1 LTDNCVF
8 CEIVKNKDAKGFKK
22 HGYTTVSFIPLNPVT
37 PGHRLF
43 VPVTHAFDA
52 GDSPVG
58 AAMAVNWAAR
68 WGAEKNED
76 FNLITSRGK
85 FATQTILHT
94 HIHYVPRRENDG
106 LFLPWTEHWCL

>member
-1 LTDNCVF
+1 
-8 CEIVKNKDAKGFKK
+8 
-22 HGYTTVSFIPLNPVT
+22 
-37 PGHRLF
+37 
-43 VPVTHAFDA
+43 
-52 GDSPVG
+52 
-58 AAMAVNWAAR
+58 MAVNWAAR